1 MLDHAPTVPQG
12 FAERLGG
19 KTLIVGGVDL
29 TSLTAAETAMASIKT
44 KFGRLDALLNIAGG
58 FQWDTIADGKLDS
71 WDRMYA
77 MNLKTALNACKAALP
92 YLLESGAGR
101 IVNVGAGS
109 ALHAA
114 SGMGPYAASKSAVHR
129 LTESLADELKLKGV
143 TVNAVLPSTIDTA
156 AEPARHAE
164 GGLQPLGR
172 AGRPRRGHPVS
183 GLGRSEGGHG
193 RAHSRFGPRL
203 ASRFSRA
210 SPSCYRRGA
219 VDGRFKED
227 GMSKTALIT
236 GATSGIG
243 EAAARAFAAAG
254 WRVIATGR
262 RAERLKALVAAVGAD
277 KVHPAAFDVCDETA
291 RDAALAQLPNGF
303 RGIDLLINNAGLALG
318 RNPAQTAD
326 LAQWKTMIDTNVT
339 ALASLTHKLLPGLIA
354 RRGAIINVSSVAAS
368 YPYAGGNVYG
378 GSKAFVKEFSLGL
391 RSDLH
396 GTGVRVTSIEP
407 GMVETEFTL
416 VRSGGDQA
424 ASDALY
430 RGVKP
435 MTGEDIA
442 ATMLWVAEL
451 PPHLNINRLELM
463 PVSQSFAGFQVA
475 RAN

>member
-1 MLDHAPTVPQG
+1 
-12 FAERLGG
+12 
-19 KTLIVGGVDL
+19 
-29 TSLTAAETAMASIKT
+29 
-44 KFGRLDALLNIAGG
+44 
-58 FQWDTIADGKLDS
+58 
-71 WDRMYA
+71 
-77 MNLKTALNACKAALP
+77 
-92 YLLESGAGR
+92 
-101 IVNVGAGS
+101 
-109 ALHAA
+109 
-114 SGMGPYAASKSAVHR
+114 
-129 LTESLADELKLKGV
+129 
-143 TVNAVLPSTIDTA
+143 
-156 AEPARHAE
+156 
-164 GGLQPLGR
+164 
-172 AGRPRRGHPVS
+172 
-183 GLGRSEGGHG
+183 
-193 RAHSRFGPRL
+193 
-203 ASRFSRA
+203 
-210 SPSCYRRGA
+210 
-219 VDGRFKED
+219 
-227 GMSKTALIT
+227 MSKTALIT

-243 EAAARAFAAAG
+243 EAAARAFTAAG

-262 RAERLKALVAAVGAD
+262 RAERLAALVAALGAD

-291 RDAALAQLPNGF
+291 RDAALAQLPKGF

-318 RNPAQTAD
+318 RNPAQAAD

-354 RRGAIINVSSVAAS
+354 RRGAIINVSSVAAT

-378 GSKAFVKEFSLGL
+378 GAKAFVKQFSLGL

-416 VRSGGDQA
+416 VRTGGDQA
-424 ASDALY
+424 ASDTFY